1 MHHFRAAAFLVLVLL
16 TSALPLRAA
25 APPAQIDLKQF
36 QQGTQIDNVI
46 VPVPAEIFL
55 VLDKIGTP
63 NWKAEMRDADLKI
76 GERHQIALLLGTVI
90 ADGFVAVEA
99 TDREKVKNIGRDVL
113 KLAGAIGVRDS
124 VLGRS
129 NSIIEKADKGDWLN
143 VKRELDG
150 ALQDVRNAMS
160 ELNDDQLAHLVSLGG
175 WLRGTEVLTS
185 VLNKSYS
192 KDGSDLLHQPQLLA
206 YFNAQI
212 KAMPPEL
219 RKTSLIVQVRRRL
232 LEISPLIDES
242 EISKQSVDK
251 VHTITSDLVKSIL
264 QKDS

>member
-1 MHHFRAAAFLVLVLL
+1 MLHLRSVLLAVLL
-16 TSALPLRAA
+16 TSAAPVWAEP
-25 APPAQIDLKQF
+25 PPAQIDLKQF
-36 QQGTQIDNVI
+36 QQATQIDNVI

-55 VLDKIGTP
+55 VLDKIGTV
-63 NWKAEMRDADLKI
+63 NWKGEMRDIELKV

-99 TDREKVKNIGRDVL
+99 TDREKVKSIGRDVL
-113 KLAGAIGVRDS
+113 KLAGAIGVRES

-129 NSIIEKADKGDWLN
+129 NSIIEKADQGDWMN
-143 VKRELDG
+143 VKREFDG

-160 ELNDDQLAHLVSLGG
+160 ELNDEQLAHLVSLGG

-185 VLNKSYS
+185 VLNKNYS
-192 KDGSDLLHQPQLLA
+192 KDGADLLHQPQLLA
-206 YFNAQI
+206 YFGSQI
-212 KAMPPEL
+212 ESMPPPL
-219 RKTSLIVQVRRRL
+219 RKASLVDQIRRRL
-232 LEISPLIDES
+232 VEISPLIDGG

-264 QKDS
+264 QKDA

>member
-1 MHHFRAAAFLVLVLL
+1 MHYIRLPLVAAALFF
-16 TSALPLRAA
+16 TTTLPAA
-25 APPAQIDLKQF
+25 TPPAQIDLKQF
-36 QQGTQIDNVI
+36 QQATQIDNVI

-63 NWKAEMRDADLKI
+63 NWKAEMRDVDLKI

-129 NSIIEKADKGDWLN
+129 NSIIEKADKGDWQN

-192 KDGSDLLHQPQLLA
+192 KDGSDLLHQPQLLN
-206 YFNAQI
+206 YFISQI
-212 KAMPPEL
+212 NAMPPEL
-219 RKTSLIVQVRRRL
+219 RKTSLVDQIRRRL
-232 LEISPLIDES
+232 TEINPLIDEA

>member
-1 MHHFRAAAFLVLVLL
+1 MHYPRFVLSLVLA
-16 TSALPLRAA
+16 SASVPLFAE
-25 APPAQIDLKQF
+25 APPAQIDLSQF
-36 QQGTQIDNVI
+36 QQATQIDNVI

-63 NWKAEMRDADLKI
+63 NWKAEMRDIELKI
-76 GERHQIALLLGTVI
+76 GDRHQIALLLGTVI

-99 TDREKVKNIGRDVL
+99 TDREKVKDIGRDVL

-129 NSIIEKADKGDWLN
+129 NSIIEKADKGDWLE
-143 VKRELDG
+143 VKREFDG
-150 ALQDVRNAMS
+150 ALKDVRNAMS

-206 YFNAQI
+206 YFGGQI

-219 RKTSLIVQVRRRL
+219 RKTSLVDQIRRRL
-232 LEISPLIDES
+232 LEISPLIDER
-242 EISKQSVDK
+242 EISKQSVEK

>member
-1 MHHFRAAAFLVLVLL
+1 MQTFRLALVVTAIVSAA
-16 TSALPLRAA
+16 PLHSET
-25 APPAQIDLKQF
+25 PPAQIDLKQF
-36 QQGTQIDNVI
+36 QQATQIDNVI

-63 NWKAEMRDADLKI
+63 NWKVEMRDVELKI
-76 GERHQIALLLGTVI
+76 GDRHQIALLLGTVI

-113 KLAGAIGVRDS
+113 KLAGAIGVRNS

-129 NSIIEKADKGDWLN
+129 NSIIEKADKGDWQN

-150 ALQDVRNAMS
+150 ALQDVRTAMS

-206 YFNAQI
+206 YFIAQI
-212 KAMPPEL
+212 NAMPPEL
-219 RKTSLIVQVRRRL
+219 RKTSLVDQIRRRL
-232 LEISPLIDES
+232 TEINPLIDEA

>member
-1 MHHFRAAAFLVLVLL
+1 MNYFRLALLLPLFSLASPARAA
-16 TSALPLRAA
+16 T
-25 APPAQIDLKQF
+25 PPAQIDLSQF
-36 QQGTQIDNVI
+36 QQATQIDNVV

-63 NWKAEMRDADLKI
+63 NWKGEMRDVELKI
-76 GERHQIALLLGTVI
+76 GKRHQIALLLGTVI

-99 TDREKVKNIGRDVL
+99 TDREKVKDIGRDVL
-113 KLAGAIGVRDS
+113 KLAGAIGVRNS

-160 ELNDDQLAHLVSLGG
+160 ELSDEQLAHLVSLGG

-206 YFNAQI
+206 YFNGQI

-219 RKTSLIVQVRRRL
+219 RETSLIDQIRRRL
-232 LEISPLIDES
+232 LEISPLIEDD
-242 EISKQSVDK
+242 EISKQSVAK

>member
-1 MHHFRAAAFLVLVLL
+1 MHYFRFPLVVAAIASLATLHSE
-16 TSALPLRAA
+16 T
-25 APPAQIDLKQF
+25 PPAQIDLKQF
-36 QQGTQIDNVI
+36 QQATQIDNVI

-63 NWKAEMRDADLKI
+63 NWKVEMRDVDLKI

-129 NSIIEKADKGDWLN
+129 NSIIEKADKGDWQN

-192 KDGSDLLHQPQLLA
+192 KDGSDLLHQPQLLE
-206 YFNAQI
+206 YFLAQI
-212 KAMPPEL
+212 KSMPPDL
-219 RKTSLIVQVRRRL
+219 RKTSLVDQIRRRL
-232 LEISPLIDES
+232 TEISPLIDEA
-242 EISKQSVDK
+242 EISKQSIDK

>member
-1 MHHFRAAAFLVLVLL
+1 MQNLRPALFLVFASLATPLL
-16 TSALPLRAA
+16 AEK
-25 APPAQIDLKQF
+25 PPAQIDLSQF
-36 QQGTQIDNVI
+36 QQATQIDNVI
-46 VPVPAEIFL
+46 VPVPAEIFV

-63 NWKAEMRDADLKI
+63 NWKNEMRDIDLKI

-129 NSIIEKADKGDWLN
+129 NSIIEKADKGDWQN

-185 VLNKSYS
+185 VLNKNYS
-192 KDGSDLLHQPQLLA
+192 KDGADLLHQPQLLE
-206 YFNAQI
+206 YFSSQI
-212 KAMPPEL
+212 KAMPPEV
-219 RKTSLIVQVRRRL
+219 RKTSLVDQIRRRL
-232 LEISPLIDES
+232 TEINPLINDA

-251 VHTITSDLVKSIL
+251 VHTITSDLVNSIL
-264 QKDS
+264 RKDS